1 MLRGW
6 FQRKIVISA
15 FRFCHMCQIRP
26 PIEASTVFETPSRRC
41 TMPMYRYGSCVRPMH
56 KKGSPLAGS
65 RDRTA
70 HQLPV
75 SLCAPR
81 PPLLYVCRAN
91 ERGTMFLGPL
101 SEGDN
106 QSKQHRYRTYTSL
119 LPGSF
124 QVLDF
129 RNKSDCGNAG
139 AMRTGKAKATPSIE
153 AAMAERECSGGFLLT
168 PLMKAAMMGDIAAAS
183 HAIEAMHCRGDGDGN
198 LNGVNHEGCTALM
211 LACRAGHIQVIN
223 ALLQAGCELDQRDAE
238 GRDAAAI
245 ADSAGHV
252 ECAVALRREAAA
264 RLAMWS
270 MITGE
275 AREAPAALISNQ
287 ARAESVM
294 DKMLREAGLSTGCMV
309 SGAREAPF

>member
-1 MLRGW
+1 M
-6 FQRKIVISA
+6 
-15 FRFCHMCQIRP
+15 
-26 PIEASTVFETPSRRC
+26 
-41 TMPMYRYGSCVRPMH
+41 
-56 KKGSPLAGS
+56 
-65 RDRTA
+65 
-70 HQLPV
+70 
-75 SLCAPR
+75 
-81 PPLLYVCRAN
+81 
-91 ERGTMFLGPL
+91 
-101 SEGDN
+101 
-106 QSKQHRYRTYTSL
+106 
-119 LPGSF
+119 
-124 QVLDF
+124 LDF
-129 RNKSDCGNAG
+129 REFRALATKVPGTRAG
-139 AMRTGKAKATPSIE
+139 AMSTGKAKATPSIE

>member
-1 MLRGW
+1 
-6 FQRKIVISA
+6 
-15 FRFCHMCQIRP
+15 
-26 PIEASTVFETPSRRC
+26 
-41 TMPMYRYGSCVRPMH
+41 
-56 KKGSPLAGS
+56 
-65 RDRTA
+65 
-70 HQLPV
+70 
-75 SLCAPR
+75 
-81 PPLLYVCRAN
+81 
-91 ERGTMFLGPL
+91 MFLGPL

-106 QSKQHRYRTYTSL
+106 QSKQRTYTSL

-129 RNKSDCGNAG
+129 REFRRRRGHSDPFFGVESVWNEES
-139 AMRTGKAKATPSIE
+139 MSIGKAKATPSVE
-153 AAMAERECSGGFLLT
+153 PAMAERECSGGFLLT

-198 LNGVNHEGCTALM
+198 LNGVTHEGCTALM